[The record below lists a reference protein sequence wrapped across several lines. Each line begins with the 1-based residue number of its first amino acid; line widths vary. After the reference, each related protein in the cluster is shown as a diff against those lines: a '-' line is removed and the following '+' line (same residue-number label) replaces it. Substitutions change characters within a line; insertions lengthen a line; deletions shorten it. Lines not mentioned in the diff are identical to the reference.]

1 MLPLR
6 PRTLHQGYEYADCA
20 DAASI
25 SPSSMAEKIVIKM
38 IGEGMAV
45 LHCIDGSPRARLDV
59 PQNAPERPVPF

>member
-25 SPSSMAEKIVIKM
+25 SPSSMAEKIASNR
-38 IGEGMAV
+38 IGKGIAV
-45 LHCIDGSPRARLDV
+45 LHASTDRRALDRTCGKT
-59 PQNAPERPVPF
+59 PKRSIHFS

>member
-25 SPSSMAEKIVIKM
+25 SPSSAAEM
-38 IGEGMAV
+38 IASKTISKGMAV
-45 LHCIDGSPRARLDV
+45 LRCIDGSPGVRSDT
-59 PQNAPERPVPF
+59 PQNAQAIDPF